1 MRRMRYLIAW
11 IVRSRAR
18 RRVLAAAGLVA
29 LALALLAAACDAWVH
44 FSTRGAVFDD
54 GEATP
59 MHDVALALGTSRR
72 VRAGRPNLY
81 FRTRMEAAARL
92 YQAGKIRHII
102 VSGSNPSTSYDEAT
116 DMLKALV
123 DLGVPRE
130 AVTRDYAG
138 FRALDSVVRCK
149 EVFGQDSV
157 IIVSQAAHNR
167 RAIFLAR
174 RYGLDAVGYNAE
186 DYRRFG
192 ISRQR
197 IREAFAR
204 CKAVLDLYVLG
215 TEPKFLGAPV
225 DVPTSPPS
233 DAVE

>member
-1 MRRMRYLIAW
+1 
-11 IVRSRAR
+11 
-18 RRVLAAAGLVA
+18 
-29 LALALLAAACDAWVH
+29 
-44 FSTRGAVFDD
+44 
-54 GEATP
+54 

-72 VRAGRPNLY
+72 VRDGRPNLY

-138 FRALDSVVRCK
+138 FRTLDSVVRCK

-215 TEPKFLGAPV
+215 TEPKFLGDPV

-233 DAVE
+233 DPVE